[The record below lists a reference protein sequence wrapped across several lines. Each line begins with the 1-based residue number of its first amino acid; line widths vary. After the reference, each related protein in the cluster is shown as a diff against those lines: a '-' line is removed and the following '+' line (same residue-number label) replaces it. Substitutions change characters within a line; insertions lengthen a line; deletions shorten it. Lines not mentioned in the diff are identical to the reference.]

1 MLKNPN
7 GATGEAVSAVTRR
20 SFLRSTATAG
30 IATITAGSALAVQ
43 GASAA
48 SLDAEFDAALPA
60 RLDAAL
66 SDYLVEAREITRL
79 LKAWNAASDSLPAWA
94 RTGPNS
100 LLHDGSK
107 GGALVVWPEMKELP
121 LPPQESGGATII
133 RPSPRQFWRER
144 QQALRGKIEIISH
157 EDGTITI
164 PKAQSLTGEARRKER
179 LAMIGEMRTIMARV
193 REQRNLRRAAGLPAF
208 QAALDAST
216 DRMNALDDRLEA
228 LAQGSSPAAIA
239 VVALLQRKFNQDD
252 FSLSLLKRTAPH
264 LTGLLRVVVDDMI
277 ANGQRDIDSTIL
289 QRGAAGAT

>member
-1 MLKNPN
+1 MQKNPN

-30 IATITAGSALAVQ
+30 IATIAAGGTLAVQ

-48 SLDAEFDAALPA
+48 SFDAELDAALPA

-66 SDYLVEAREITRL
+66 SDCLAEARESARL
-79 LKAWNAASDSLPAWA
+79 YDAHFAASDSLPTWA
-94 RTGPNS
+94 QTGPNS

-107 GGALVVWPEMKELP
+107 GGASVNWPEMKDLP
-121 LPPQESGGATII
+121 SPPQEPGGETII

-144 QQALRGKIEIISH
+144 QQALRGNIEIVSR
-157 EDGTITI
+157 EDETITVK
-164 PKAQSLTGEARRKER
+164 KARPLTGESRRKER
-179 LAMIGEMRTIMARV
+179 LATIAGMRTIIARV

-208 QAALDAST
+208 EAALDAST

-239 VVALLQRKFNQDD
+239 VVALLQHKFNQND

-277 ANGQRDIDSTIL
+277 ADGQRDIDSTML
-289 QRGAAGAT
+289 QRGAAGTT